1 MARGRPRKNFDLDA
15 RAIREMRTREEKL
28 RAIFTADWKPI
39 PKDDRKLQV
48 ALRGPALD
56 EIAQIRLLAE
66 VETWRN
72 IPEEV
77 AQLLFERIVET
88 TQHHEDDGKKVEHLS
103 DSAITHMALRLF
115 RIYLMGSNDWNRR
128 LLPKVLQVDR
138 EEATRTVFMKRFKH
152 GAEMEAIR
160 RMVDDIQTNDGELL
174 YDLDDVSWDDLT

>member
-1 MARGRPRKNFDLDA
+1 MPRGRPRKNNDLDA
-15 RAIREMRTREEKL
+15 RAIREMRTREDKL

-88 TQHHEDDGKKVEHLS
+88 TQHYEDDGKKVEDLS

-115 RIYLMGSNDWNRR
+115 RLYLMGANDWNRR

-138 EEATRTVFMKRFKH
+138 DVATRTVFMKRFKH

-160 RMVDDIQTNDGELL
+160 RMVNDIEYEDTDLL
-174 YDLDDVSWDDLT
+174 YGVEDVSWDDL